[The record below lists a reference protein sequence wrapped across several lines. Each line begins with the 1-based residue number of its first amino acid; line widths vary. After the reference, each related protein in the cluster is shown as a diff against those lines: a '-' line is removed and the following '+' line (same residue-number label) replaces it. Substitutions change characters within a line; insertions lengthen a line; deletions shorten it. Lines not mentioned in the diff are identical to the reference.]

1 MPVLLIRGFQS
12 DVLSDQGAR
21 ELLDL
26 VPHAHYVVLKQAG
39 HMVAGDRNT
48 IFTEAVLDFL
58 QGSNAA
64 LRRHASS
71 TFDHGALT

>member
-1 MPVLLIRGFQS
+1 MPVLLIRGHQS

-26 VPHAHYVVLKQAG
+26 VPHADYEVLDQAG

-48 IFTEAVLDFL
+48 IFTEAVLNFL
-58 QGSNAA
+58 HNPSCIGDA
-64 LRRHASS
+64 R
-71 TFDHGALT
+71 GAGPLD